1 MELGPGRKGVI
12 TQVKKMRNEL
22 DLPCRNLILREEIQ
36 KGILIPPAKAFP
48 MEMYSPERIEEFDR
62 ENNQSIR
69 AFLVKKAQRSI
80 NPVN

>member
-1 MELGPGRKGVI
+1 M
-12 TQVKKMRNEL
+12 
-22 DLPCRNLILREEIQ
+22 LREEIQ
-36 KGILIPPAKAFP
+36 KGILIPTAKAFL

-69 AFLVKKAQRSI
+69 AFLVKKAQGSI